1 MALYRT
7 ICLSFWTDAKIVDD
21 FTPEDKY
28 FYLYLFTNPHTNL
41 AGCYGVSIKQIASE
55 TGYSVETINKLID
68 RFAKVHKVAFYNNE
82 TKEMLLFNWHKYNW
96 TTSDKF
102 RKPLERELN
111 DIKCPEFKS
120 YLISVFNGNEDK
132 SPLYR
137 YGIENL
143 EYDIHTN
150 CIGTNCTDT
159 SVTVTNTITNTNT
172 NTNTNTDNVIDYQGI
187 VDMFNNTCISLAK
200 VSKLT
205 DERKKKIKTRLSN
218 FDINDLQKAFIKI
231 EESDFLLGKNT
242 KWKANFDWI
251 FKNDENITKILE
263 GVYDNNN
270 NYKKPKSEMT
280 MVEKQIDLEK
290 QTEEFIEYLN
300 QKELGG
306 EFNGIK

>member
-41 AGCYGVSIKQIASE
+41 AGCYEVSLKQMVNE
-55 TGYSVETINKLID
+55 TGYSKETIEKLIE
-68 RFAKVHKVAFYNNE
+68 RFSRDHNVLRYSKD
-82 TKEMLLFNWHKYNW
+82 TKEILLLNWHKYNW
-96 TTSDKF
+96 TKSEKVISAITKEVNSIKDNNF
-102 RKPLERELN
+102 R
-111 DIKCPEFKS
+111 D
-120 YLISVFNGNEDK
+120 YLLKILYEEDTV
-132 SPLYR
+132 SIPYT
-137 YGIENL
+137 YPM
-143 EYDIHTN
+143 
-150 CIGTNCTDT
+150 DT
-159 SVTVTNTITNTNT
+159 SVTNTNTI
-172 NTNTNTDNVIDYQGI
+172 TNTDNVIDYQGI